1 MSIQVIHREV
11 IKLNLTGLYFQ
22 RGYFNFNTAQF
33 TILFNILILFM
44 QFHTLYS
51 NSKVNKAEFA
61 LTLHLFIKN
70 PTYWKLIQNEEVKQK
85 VRTEQKDGE

>member
-70 PTYWKLIQNEEVKQK
+70 PTY
-85 VRTEQKDGE
+85 